1 MPLPEPGKKYL
12 IVFCKSCQKGFR
24 VLDRAIEPGEKLNIP
39 GPQTLKCRGC
49 GHEASYDP
57 REMRTAQLGR
67 PQKKR

>member
-24 VLDRAIEPGEKLNIP
+24 VLDRAIEPGEKINIP
-39 GPQTLKCRGC
+39 GPQNLKCRGC
-49 GHEASYDP
+49 GHEASYAP
-57 REMRTAQLGR
+57 QEMRTAQLGR